1 MEVVRVEKTE
11 FELEDGSVHPIN
23 PPLTRE
29 MSVEE
34 FQRHRDATAE
44 IVRRVKDALRHD
56 GSDQEVGQAGE
67 DQGD

>member
-1 MEVVRVEKTE
+1 MKVVRVTKTE
-11 FELEDGSVHPIN
+11 FEMENGKVYPID
-23 PPLTRE
+23 PPLSQE